1 MSVISFLFSFVY
13 CFNLEVAIARAEEAR
28 QLALLSDSSGD
39 SRMGRYSWD
48 MDSVR
53 RWKRK
58 LDIQLREFKAVSCGC
73 CCHNYFICCLQ
84 ENDRVVALYEGK
96 LRVLEAREHAL
107 LYQERDVS
115 SKEDELSRRE
125 ESLKVRER
133 DYNQMCSDLE
143 AECWEFRRQFRFDHK
158 VFVVLLLCS

>member
-1 MSVISFLFSFVY
+1 MLAYRYFPFSFLFVY

-58 LDIQLREFKAVSCGC
+58 LDIQHREYKAVC
-73 CCHNYFICCLQ
+73 CC
-84 ENDRVVALYEGK
+84 
-96 LRVLEAREHAL
+96 
-107 LYQERDVS
+107 
-115 SKEDELSRRE
+115 
-125 ESLKVRER
+125 
-133 DYNQMCSDLE
+133 
-143 AECWEFRRQFRFDHK
+143 
-158 VFVVLLLCS
+158 LLLL

>member
-1 MSVISFLFSFVY
+1 MFAGLFQCCASCDLEAGMLAYRYFPFSFLFVY

-58 LDIQLREFKAVSCGC
+58 LDIQHREYKAVC
-73 CCHNYFICCLQ
+73 CC
-84 ENDRVVALYEGK
+84 
-96 LRVLEAREHAL
+96 
-107 LYQERDVS
+107 
-115 SKEDELSRRE
+115 
-125 ESLKVRER
+125 
-133 DYNQMCSDLE
+133 
-143 AECWEFRRQFRFDHK
+143 
-158 VFVVLLLCS
+158 LLLL